1 MKKPRFSYYKTF
13 KEPVTKTIIYVV
25 LIGIGYAYLYPL
37 LYMITMSFMSVDDLV
52 NPTVVWIP
60 TKLTLENFAKAW
72 TVLDAT
78 KALFNSV
85 YTSLIPAIAQSLVT
99 ALIAYGLSRFEFPMK
114 KLLIVLMLST
124 FLIPSQVTLVTKY
137 VLFSQLRL
145 TESVLASF
153 LPALF
158 GQGIR
163 SAIFILLYYN
173 FFNMLPKTFDEA
185 AELDGANSF
194 QIFYKIVLP
203 LSIPAIVTTFIFS
216 LVWYWNETLLSG
228 LLMGNKVKTL
238 PLALRDFVARYAAMF
253 PTADGSAAN
262 RINEGIRMSA
272 TMITILPLL
281 ITYLFLQRQ
290 FVESLERTGI
300 TGE

>member
-1 MKKPRFSYYKTF
+1 MKKLHFSYYKTL
-13 KEPVTKTIIYVV
+13 KNPVTKTIIYVV

-52 NPTVVWIP
+52 NPTVTWIP
-60 TKLTLENFAKAW
+60 TKITFENFAKAW

-78 KALFNSV
+78 KALLNSA

-99 ALIAYGLSRFEFPMK
+99 ALIAYGLSRFEFPLK
-114 KLLIVLMLST
+114 RLLVVLMLST

-137 VLFSQLRL
+137 VLFSRLKL
-145 TESVLASF
+145 TETVFATF

-173 FFNMLPKTFDEA
+173 FFNMLPKAFDEA
-185 AELDGANSF
+185 AVLDGANSF

-262 RINEGIRMSA
+262 RINEGIRMAA